1 MNQMVFKQGLEKS
14 ILSEILAWSQH
25 SLEKPNAFFNNLPAC
40 PFAKKAWKE
49 GKVAVLFKHEKN
61 YQTVYSTIS
70 QFDTVFDLVIVVD
83 LAYEKNS
90 DLFHEYLEKLN
101 EAISAGMFIDKD
113 IWVMGFHPDDE
124 EAEYLDTE
132 DFEQVV
138 NNDYAMIFIQRLSK
152 IYDSSTN
159 LKALGYY
166 EEYDKEYDIETIFDQ
181 RTKLYRRLTDG
192 YET

>member
-1 MNQMVFKQGLEKS
+1 M
-14 ILSEILAWSQH
+14 
-25 SLEKPNAFFNNLPAC
+25 
-40 PFAKKAWKE
+40 KE

-61 YQTVYSTIS
+61 YQIVYSTIS

-138 NNDYAMIFIQRLSK
+138 GNDYAMIFIQRLSK

-166 EEYDKEYDIETIFDQ
+166 KEYDKEYDIETIFDQ
-181 RTKLYRRLTDG
+181 RTKLYRRLIDG